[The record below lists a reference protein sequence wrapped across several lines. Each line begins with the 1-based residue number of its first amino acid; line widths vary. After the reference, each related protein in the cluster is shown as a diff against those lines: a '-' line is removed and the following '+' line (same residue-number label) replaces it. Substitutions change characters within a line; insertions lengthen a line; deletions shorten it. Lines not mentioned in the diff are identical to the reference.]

1 MVRSIFMLTMI
12 MLALLLGAFYYA
24 FYTPGLVQ
32 RAAPAFIAKYVPDVT
47 LNSLEIGGQSISYP
61 EVLKL
66 YNIKAEI
73 QWQNQT
79 YQIRIAELDFLN
91 FQTFVRLQ
99 QQALLEIS
107 GLTVQRKDLE
117 IYDAAL
123 SLTINL
129 VDKTLGNCAIV
140 LKDGEVKIPPYHLTR
155 TYARIEASKEIFK
168 VPEFKVQAYGG
179 LAKGNIEKTFVPK
192 VSETLLVEFSDLK
205 SQELTAFNKRLF
217 SQVSGEFGGTF
228 RLSRVEGELQIFAI
242 MAEISK
248 GGTLAPN
255 LYKKISGYIIDE
267 ETLSKAA
274 HLIETNGKLDFDNA
288 QVRVLKLNQSV
299 AGVTVT
305 LENKKEKLSIHE
317 TVNID
322 IGRILAKFDW
332 KR

>member
-1 MVRSIFMLTMI
+1 MVRSIFMLTI
-12 MLALLLGAFYYA
+12 MMFFVLLGAFYYA

-32 RAAPAFIAKYVPDVT
+32 RAAPAFIAKHVPDVT
-47 LNSLEIGGQSISYP
+47 VNSLEIGGQSITYP

-91 FQTFVRLQ
+91 FQTFVRFEN
-99 QQALLEIS
+99 QALFEIA
-107 GLTVQRKDLE
+107 GLSIQTKDLE
-117 IYDAAL
+117 VYDAAL

-129 VDKTLGNCAIV
+129 VNKALENCAIV
-140 LKDGEVKIPPYHLTR
+140 LKDGEVKIRPYHLTR
-155 TYARIEASKEIFK
+155 TYARIEASKKVFK
-168 VPEFKVQAYGG
+168 VSEFKVQAYGG
-179 LAKGNIEKTFVPK
+179 LAKGNIEKTFAPK
-192 VSETLLVEFSDLK
+192 ISETLLVEFRDLK

-217 SQVSGEFGGTF
+217 SQVNGEFGGTF

-248 GGTLAPN
+248 AGTLAPN
-255 LYKKISGYIIDE
+255 LYEKISGYIIDE
-267 ETLSKAA
+267 EILSKTA

-288 QVRVLKLNQSV
+288 QVRILKLNQNV

-305 LENKKEKLSIHE
+305 IENKKEKFFIHE
-317 TVNID
+317 TINID
-322 IGRILAKFDW
+322 IARILAKFDW